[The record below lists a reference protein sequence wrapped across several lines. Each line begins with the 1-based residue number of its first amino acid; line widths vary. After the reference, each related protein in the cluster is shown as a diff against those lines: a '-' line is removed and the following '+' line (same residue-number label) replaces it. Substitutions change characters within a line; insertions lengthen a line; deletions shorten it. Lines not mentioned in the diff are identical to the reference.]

1 MAGKVLRRAA
11 KAAAAGFLHYSGV
24 RKAMAAYRRSQSGG
38 RRILIVSYHRV
49 VSDFTGEL
57 QRSIPGL
64 LISQETFRRHLE
76 QAHAAGF
83 ELASIGDAVDVM
95 AGRRAAKK
103 DLFVVTF
110 DDGYRDVYRYA
121 YPVLKQM
128 GVPAITYLPTAFI
141 NTDKRF
147 NHDRLF
153 HLLRCVQERRFRPDY
168 DTMPGPSV
176 QLLGPILTGSKT
188 VSAALDDFIG
198 EHPTR
203 VLTGIIDSL
212 EQQLGGGADLV
223 PEQGD
228 VMNWDEVRQMARDG
242 FEFGA
247 HTLGHTVLTLEPTE
261 VVEKEI
267 VESKQTIEREV
278 GIQVKDFAYCNGWY
292 SDEMIRVL
300 NQNGFRS
307 GVTTEDLPNRVG
319 GDPFALKRKVMWE
332 NFSLG
337 MMGDYSSTLTVCQF
351 DDCFG
356 VLGMNH
362 PVLGHR
368 PHLLTQTSGTANVLV
383 QEAAAAEAALAKAT
397 PVDVVDVTTPVIVT
411 EPMVAAA
418 AAGAQVVVA
427 SNVALA
433 PEAAQ
438 PEELQ

>member
-1 MAGKVLRRAA
+1 MATGKVLRRAV
-11 KAAAAGFLHYSGV
+11 KAAAAGVMHYSGL
-24 RKAMAAYRRSQSGG
+24 RKAMAAYRRAQSGG

-76 QAHAAGF
+76 EAHAAGF

-95 AGRRAAKK
+95 AGRRIAKK
-103 DLFVVTF
+103 DLCVVTF

-128 GVPAITYLPTAFI
+128 GVPAIIYLPTAFI
-141 NTDKRF
+141 GTDRRF

-153 HLLRCVQERRFRPDY
+153 HLLRRVQERHYRPLY
-168 DTMPGPSV
+168 DALPAPSLE
-176 QLLGPILTGSKT
+176 LLGPILSGQKT

-203 VLTGIIDSL
+203 VLTDIIDAL
-212 EQQLGGGADLV
+212 ERQLGGGPDLV

-228 VMNWDEVRQMARDG
+228 VMNWDEVRRMARDG

-261 VVEKEI
+261 VVEREI
-267 VESKQTIEREV
+267 LESKRTIEREV
-278 GIQVKDFAYCNGWY
+278 GITVRDFAYCNGWY
-292 SDEMIRVL
+292 SDEIIRVL
-300 NQNGFRS
+300 SSNGFRS
-307 GVTTEDLPNRVG
+307 GVTTEDFPNRIG
-319 GDPFALKRKVMWE
+319 GDPFTLKRKVLWE

-337 MMGDYSSTLTVCQF
+337 LTGDYSSALTGCQL

-362 PVLGHR
+362 PVPGKR
-368 PHLLTQTSGTANVLV
+368 PHHGPRGTGGNEAVVGPAMEASRPVVPANVLS
-383 QEAAAAEAALAKAT
+383 AEAAPTVKEV
-397 PVDVVDVTTPVIVT
+397 P
-411 EPMVAAA
+411 
-418 AAGAQVVVA
+418 
-427 SNVALA
+427 
-433 PEAAQ
+433 
-438 PEELQ
+438 